1 MPNYE
6 PPVEF
11 SIFDFQNLNFRFYP
25 GNDSYFLRIYNLNPI
40 SSYYL
45 LEQANMDYLQALLDV
60 RMLAGVES
68 SEGLKPQWLANGD
81 AWGFMIHPAKLDVN
95 DWNFLI
101 ELRLRLSTRNQDMRG
116 VLDVDTHMRYV
127 REEAIRF
134 WDTLDFDYRLAILKD
149 LDLTAEH
156 RNLFAGMNAWAIL
169 QPAYTGLCFDIW
181 ERQARTGIIAHITKI
196 ILEANKYVGFRV

>member
-1 MPNYE
+1 MLNYE

-11 SIFDFQNLNFRFYP
+11 SIFDFQNLDFRFYP

-81 AWGFMIHPAKLDVN
+81 AWGFMIHPAKLDVD

-116 VLDVDTHMRYV
+116 ILDVDTHMRYV

-134 WDTLDFDYRLAILKD
+134 WDTLDFDDRLTILKQ

>member
-25 GNDSYFLRIYNLNPI
+25 ENDSYFLRIYNLNPV
-40 SSYYL
+40 SSFYL
-45 LEQANMDYLQALLDV
+45 LERANMDYLQKLMDA

-68 SEGLKPQWLANGD
+68 SEGLKAQWLANGD
-81 AWGFMIHPAKLDVN
+81 AWGFMIHPEKLDVD

-116 VLDVDTHMRYV
+116 VLDVDTYMHYI

-134 WDTLDFDYRLAILKD
+134 WDMLDYDNRLVIIRD
-149 LDLTAEH
+149 LEISAEY
-156 RNLFAGMNAWAIL
+156 RNLFAGMSAWAIL
-169 QPAYTGLCFDIW
+169 QPAYIGMCFDIW

-196 ILEANKYVGFRV
+196 ILEANKYVGVRV

>member
-1 MPNYE
+1 MLNYE

-11 SIFDFQNLNFRFYP
+11 SIFDFQNLDFRFYP

-81 AWGFMIHPAKLDVN
+81 AWGFMIHPAKLDVD

-134 WDTLDFDYRLAILKD
+134 WDTLDFDDRLTILKE
-149 LDLTAEH
+149 LSLTAEH
-156 RNLFAGMNAWAIL
+156 RNLFAGMTAWAIL

-196 ILEANKYVGFRV
+196 ILEANYYGVRI

>member
-25 GNDSYFLRIYNLNPI
+25 GNDSYFLRIYNLNPV

-95 DWNFLI
+95 DWNLLI

-127 REEAIRF
+127 REEAIHF
-134 WDTLDFDYRLAILKD
+134 WNSLDFDDRITVLKQ

-156 RNLFAGMNAWAIL
+156 RNIFAAMDAWSIL
-169 QPAYTGLCFDIW
+169 MPAYNGRCHDGW
-181 ERQARTGIIAHITKI
+181 ELQARVGIIAHITKI
-196 ILEANKYVGFRV
+196 ILEANYYGVRI

>member
-11 SIFDFQNLNFRFYP
+11 SIFDFQNLNFRFYRE
-25 GNDSYFLRIYNLNPI
+25 NDSYFLRIYNLNPV
-40 SSYYL
+40 SSFYL
-45 LEQANMDYLQALLDV
+45 LERANMDYLQKLMDA

-68 SEGLKPQWLANGD
+68 SEGLKAQWLANGD
-81 AWGFMIHPAKLDVN
+81 AWGFMIHPEKLDVD

-116 VLDVDTHMRYV
+116 VLDVDTYMHYI

-134 WDTLDFDYRLAILKD
+134 WDMLDYDNRLVIIQD
-149 LDLTAEH
+149 LEISAEY
-156 RNLFAGMNAWAIL
+156 RNLFAGMSAWAIL
-169 QPAYTGLCFDIW
+169 QPAYIGMCFDVW

-196 ILEANKYVGFRV
+196 ILEANYYGVRV

>member
-1 MPNYE
+1 MLNYE

-11 SIFDFQNLNFRFYP
+11 SIFDFQNLDFRFYP
-25 GNDSYFLRIYNLNPI
+25 GKYSYFLRIYNLNPV

-68 SEGLKPQWLANGD
+68 SEGLKPQWLPNGD
-81 AWGFMIHPAKLDVN
+81 AWGFAINPAKLDVN

-196 ILEANKYVGFRV
+196 ILEANYYGVRI

>member
-1 MPNYE
+1 MLNYE
-6 PPVEF
+6 PPVEI

-25 GNDSYFLRIYNLNPI
+25 GNDSYFLRIYNLNPV

-68 SEGLKPQWLANGD
+68 SEGLKPQWLVNGD

-134 WDTLDFDYRLAILKD
+134 WDTLDFDYRLAILKEI
-149 LDLTAEH
+149 DLTAEH
-156 RNLFAGMNAWAIL
+156 RNLFAGMSAWAIL
-169 QPAYTGLCFDIW
+169 QPAYIGMCFDGW
-181 ERQARTGIIAHITKI
+181 ELQARVGIIAHITKI
-196 ILEANKYVGFRV
+196 ILEANYYGVRL

>member
-1 MPNYE
+1 MLNYE

-11 SIFDFQNLNFRFYP
+11 SIFDFQNLDFRFYP

-68 SEGLKPQWLANGD
+68 SKGLKPQWLANGD
-81 AWGFMIHPAKLDVN
+81 AWGFMIHPAKLDVD

-134 WDTLDFDYRLAILKD
+134 WDELDYDYRLAILKD

>member
-11 SIFDFQNLNFRFYP
+11 SIFDFQNLDFRFYP
-25 GNDSYFLRIYNLNPI
+25 RNDSYFLRIYNLNPI

-45 LEQANMDYLQALLDV
+45 LEQANLEYLQKLVDA
-60 RMLAGVES
+60 RYLAGVES
-68 SEGLKPQWLANGD
+68 SEGLKAQWLANGD

-134 WDTLDFDYRLAILKD
+134 WDTLDFDDRLTILKE

>member
-25 GNDSYFLRIYNLNPI
+25 GNDSYFLRIYNLNPV

-68 SEGLKPQWLANGD
+68 SEGLKPQWLVNGD

-134 WDTLDFDYRLAILKD
+134 WDTLDFDYRLAILKEI
-149 LDLTAEH
+149 DLTAEH
-156 RNLFAGMNAWAIL
+156 RNLFAGMSAWAIL
-169 QPAYTGLCFDIW
+169 QPAYIGMCFDGW
-181 ERQARTGIIAHITKI
+181 ELQARVGIIAHITKI
-196 ILEANKYVGFRV
+196 ILEANYYGVRL

>member
-11 SIFDFQNLNFRFYP
+11 SIFDFQNLDFRFYP

-156 RNLFAGMNAWAIL
+156 RNIFAAMDAWSIL
-169 QPAYTGLCFDIW
+169 MPAYNGRCHDGW
-181 ERQARTGIIAHITKI
+181 ELQARVGIIAHITKI
-196 ILEANKYVGFRV
+196 ILEANYYGVRI

>member
-11 SIFDFQNLNFRFYP
+11 SIFDFQNLNFRFYRE
-25 GNDSYFLRIYNLNPI
+25 NDSYFLRIYNLNPV
-40 SSYYL
+40 SSFYL
-45 LEQANMDYLQALLDV
+45 LERANMDYLQKLMDA

-68 SEGLKPQWLANGD
+68 SEGLKAQWLANGD
-81 AWGFMIHPAKLDVN
+81 AWGFMIHPAKLDVD

-116 VLDVDTHMRYV
+116 VLDVDTYMHYI
-127 REEAIRF
+127 REEAFRF
-134 WDTLDFDYRLAILKD
+134 WDMLDYDNRLVIMQD
-149 LDLTAEH
+149 LEISAEY
-156 RNLFAGMNAWAIL
+156 RNLFAGMSAWAIL
-169 QPAYTGLCFDIW
+169 QPAYIGMCFDVW

-196 ILEANKYVGFRV
+196 ILEANKYVGIRI

>member
-11 SIFDFQNLNFRFYP
+11 SIFDFQNLDFRFYP
-25 GNDSYFLRIYNLNPI
+25 GNDSYFLRIYNLNPV

-45 LEQANMDYLQALLDV
+45 LEQANLEYLQKLVDA
-60 RMLAGVES
+60 RYLAGVES
-68 SEGLKPQWLANGD
+68 SEGLKAQWLANGD
-81 AWGFMIHPAKLDVN
+81 AWGFAINPAKLDVD

-116 VLDVDTHMRYV
+116 VLDVDTYMHYV

-134 WDTLDFDYRLAILKD
+134 WDTLDFDDRLAILKQI
-149 LDLTAEH
+149 DLTAEH

-196 ILEANKYVGFRV
+196 ILEANKYVGFRI

>member
-1 MPNYE
+1 MLNYE

-11 SIFDFQNLNFRFYP
+11 SIFDFQNLNFRFYLE
-25 GNDSYFLRIYNLNPI
+25 NDSYFLRIYNLNPV
-40 SSYYL
+40 SSFYL
-45 LEQANMDYLQALLDV
+45 LERANMDYLQALLDV

-81 AWGFMIHPAKLDVN
+81 AWGFMIHPAKLDVD

-116 VLDVDTHMRYV
+116 VLDVDTYMRYI

-134 WDTLDFDYRLAILKD
+134 WDELDYDYRITILND
-149 LDLTAEH
+149 LVLTPED
-156 RNLFAGMNAWAIL
+156 RNFFASMDAWSIL
-169 QPAYTGLCFDIW
+169 MSAYTGTCFDGEELLQRRVIV
-181 ERQARTGIIAHITKI
+181 AHITKI

>member
-1 MPNYE
+1 MLNYE

-11 SIFDFQNLNFRFYP
+11 SIFDFQNLDFRFYP
-25 GNDSYFLRIYNLNPI
+25 GKYSYFLRIYNLNPV

-45 LEQANMDYLQALLDV
+45 LEQANLEYLQKLMDA
-60 RMLAGVES
+60 RYLAGVES
-68 SEGLKPQWLANGD
+68 SEGLKAQWLANGD
-81 AWGFMIHPAKLDVN
+81 AWGFAINPAKLDVN

-116 VLDVDTHMRYV
+116 VLDVDTYMRYI

-134 WDTLDFDYRLAILKD
+134 WDELDYDYRLAILKD

-169 QPAYTGLCFDIW
+169 QPAYTGLCFNIS
-181 ERQARTGIIAHITKI
+181 ERQARTGITAHITKI
-196 ILEANKYVGFRV
+196 ILEANYYGVRI

>member
-1 MPNYE
+1 MLNYE

-11 SIFDFQNLNFRFYP
+11 SIFDFQNLDFRFYP

-60 RMLAGVES
+60 RMLAGVENS
-68 SEGLKPQWLANGD
+68 KGLKPQWLANGD

-134 WDTLDFDYRLAILKD
+134 WDELDYDYRLAILKD

-196 ILEANKYVGFRV
+196 ILEANYYGVRI

>member
-11 SIFDFQNLNFRFYP
+11 SIFDFQNLNFRFYRE
-25 GNDSYFLRIYNLNPI
+25 NDSYFLRIYNLNPV
-40 SSYYL
+40 SSFYL
-45 LEQANMDYLQALLDV
+45 LERANMDYLQKLMDA

-68 SEGLKPQWLANGD
+68 SEGLKAQWLANGD
-81 AWGFMIHPAKLDVN
+81 AWGFMIHPAKLDVD

-116 VLDVDTHMRYV
+116 VLDVDTYMHYI

-134 WDTLDFDYRLAILKD
+134 WDELDYDNRLVLIRDLEISAEYRS
-149 LDLTAEH
+149 
-156 RNLFAGMNAWAIL
+156 LFAGMSAWAIL
-169 QPAYTGLCFDIW
+169 QPAYIGMCFDIW

-196 ILEANKYVGFRV
+196 ILEANKYVGIRV

>member
-11 SIFDFQNLNFRFYP
+11 SIFDFQNLNFRFYRE
-25 GNDSYFLRIYNLNPI
+25 NDSYFLRIYNLNPV
-40 SSYYL
+40 SSFYL
-45 LEQANMDYLQALLDV
+45 LERANMDYLQALLDV
-60 RMLAGVES
+60 RMLAGVEG

-81 AWGFMIHPAKLDVN
+81 AWGFMIHPAKLDVD

-116 VLDVDTHMRYV
+116 VLDVDTYMHYI

-134 WDTLDFDYRLAILKD
+134 WDMLDYDNRLVIIRD
-149 LDLTAEH
+149 LDLGESQH
-156 RNLFAGMNAWAIL
+156 RTIYAGMNAWAIL
-169 QPAYTGLCFDIW
+169 QPAYTGMCFDVW

-196 ILEANKYVGFRV
+196 ILEANYYGVRI

>member
-11 SIFDFQNLNFRFYP
+11 SIFDFQNLDFRFYP

-45 LEQANMDYLQALLDV
+45 LEQANLEYLQKLMDA
-60 RMLAGVES
+60 RYLAGVES
-68 SEGLKPQWLANGD
+68 SEGLKAQWLPNGD
-81 AWGFMIHPAKLDVN
+81 AWGFAINPAKLDVD

>member
-1 MPNYE
+1 MLNYE

-11 SIFDFQNLNFRFYP
+11 SIFDFQNLDFRFYP

-68 SEGLKPQWLANGD
+68 SKGLKPQWLANGD

-134 WDTLDFDYRLAILKD
+134 WDTLDFDYRLAILRE

-196 ILEANKYVGFRV
+196 ILEANYYGVRI

>member
-11 SIFDFQNLNFRFYP
+11 SIFDFQNLNFRFYRE
-25 GNDSYFLRIYNLNPI
+25 NDSYFLRIYNLNPV
-40 SSYYL
+40 SSFYL
-45 LEQANMDYLQALLDV
+45 LERANMDYLQKLMDA

-68 SEGLKPQWLANGD
+68 SEGLKAQWLANGD
-81 AWGFMIHPAKLDVN
+81 AWGFMIHPEKLDVD

-116 VLDVDTHMRYV
+116 VLDVDTYMHYI

-134 WDTLDFDYRLAILKD
+134 WDMLDYDNRLVIIQD
-149 LDLTAEH
+149 LEISAEY
-156 RNLFAGMNAWAIL
+156 RNLFAGMSAWAIL
-169 QPAYTGLCFDIW
+169 QPAYIGMCFDVW

>member
-1 MPNYE
+1 MLNYE

-11 SIFDFQNLNFRFYP
+11 SIFDFQNLDFRFYP

-68 SEGLKPQWLANGD
+68 SKGLKPQWLANGD
-81 AWGFMIHPAKLDVN
+81 AWGFMIHPAKLDVD

-134 WDTLDFDYRLAILKD
+134 WDELDYDYRLAILKD

-196 ILEANKYVGFRV
+196 ILEANYYGVRI

>member
-11 SIFDFQNLNFRFYP
+11 SIFDFQNLDFRFYP

-134 WDTLDFDYRLAILKD
+134 WDTLDFDDRLTILKE
-149 LDLTAEH
+149 LSLTAEH

-196 ILEANKYVGFRV
+196 ILEANYYGVRI

>member
-11 SIFDFQNLNFRFYP
+11 SIFDFQNLDFRFYP

-81 AWGFMIHPAKLDVN
+81 AWGFMIHPAKLDVD

-116 VLDVDTHMRYV
+116 VLDVDTHMRYA

-134 WDTLDFDYRLAILKD
+134 WDTLDFDDRLTILKE
-149 LDLTAEH
+149 LSLTAEH

-196 ILEANKYVGFRV
+196 ILEANYYGVRI

>member
-11 SIFDFQNLNFRFYP
+11 SIFDFQNLNFRFYLE
-25 GNDSYFLRIYNLNPI
+25 NDSYFLRIYNLNPV
-40 SSYYL
+40 SSFYL
-45 LEQANMDYLQALLDV
+45 LERANMDYLQKLMDA

-68 SEGLKPQWLANGD
+68 SEGLKAQWLANGD
-81 AWGFMIHPAKLDVN
+81 AWGFMIHPAKLDVD

-101 ELRLRLSTRNQDMRG
+101 ELRLRLSTRNQDMKG
-116 VLDVDTHMRYV
+116 VLDADTYMHYM

-134 WDTLDFDYRLAILKD
+134 WDMLDYDYRITILND
-149 LDLTAEH
+149 LVLTPED
-156 RNLFAGMNAWAIL
+156 RNFFASMDAWSIL
-169 QPAYTGLCFDIW
+169 MSAYTGTCFDGEELLQRRVIV
-181 ERQARTGIIAHITKI
+181 AHITKI

>member
-1 MPNYE
+1 MLNYE

-11 SIFDFQNLNFRFYP
+11 SIFDFQNLDFRFYP

-45 LEQANMDYLQALLDV
+45 LEQANLEYLQKLMDA
-60 RMLAGVES
+60 RYLAGVES
-68 SEGLKPQWLANGD
+68 SEGLKAQWLANGD
-81 AWGFMIHPAKLDVN
+81 AWGFMIHPAKLDVD

-116 VLDVDTHMRYV
+116 VLDVDTYMRYI

-134 WDTLDFDYRLAILKD
+134 WDGLDYNYRIIILRE

-156 RNLFAGMNAWAIL
+156 RDLFAGMNAWAIL

-196 ILEANKYVGFRV
+196 ILEANYYGVRI